1 MVHEVVVVGGGIGGL
16 TVAALLAARGVDV
29 CLFERGSQVGGVVAP
44 VEGFGYTFD
53 PGVGIYPCWAPGE
66 IHDQVFSELP
76 VAQPQVRL
84 ETPAYVVRL
93 PDGVDVP
100 VVADDDRFFAAL
112 AAAFPECANEAI
124 SFYRHCSDL
133 TESFKTGTVSN
144 EAQTVSQ
151 NLEGT
156 SARFCQFI
164 DAQLQLLAQSSQA
177 SCELQRAAFALT
189 IPRKGNYSIKGG
201 AAALANCLADAI
213 KQSGG
218 QVRLNTPVLRLAYDS
233 VGRAKGIDLLSG
245 ETIAASR
252 AIISNLTLW
261 DTLGKLVGLNRTPVE
276 IRKMVGSIKGWGA
289 YLVYLGINEAT
300 AANLVSDRIV
310 ALSEL
315 DSDFPPQ
322 SQLMFAGAPS
332 WDPRAPV
339 GKRAVT
345 VLTFTDVEEWFTF
358 HESTE
363 ELEEQDQNKL
373 EAVWQRLHKALP
385 ELGDGVEV
393 IESSTPLDCYELTR
407 RKLGMITWPGLGSW
421 PFAGGSTFLENVHVV
436 GDSANGGPGLS
447 TVTRAALELADKLT
461 RNPREFGRHGGLY
474 GV

>member
-29 CLFERGSQVGGVVAP
+29 CLLERGSQVGGVVAP

-53 PGVGIYPCWAPGE
+53 PGVGIYPCWEPGG

-76 VAQPQVRL
+76 VPPPQVRL

-100 VVADDDRFFAAL
+100 VVAEDDQFFPAL
-112 AAAFPECANEAI
+112 AAAFPECANEAV
-124 SFYRHCSDL
+124 SFYRQCSAQCSAL
-133 TESFKTGTVSN
+133 TESLKTGKARN
-144 EAQTVSQ
+144 DAQIISQ

-156 SARFCQFI
+156 SARFRQFI
-164 DAQLQLLAQSSQA
+164 NAQLQLLAQCSQA
-177 SCELQRAAFALT
+177 NCEFQRAAFALT
-189 IPRKGNYSIKGG
+189 IPRRGNYSIKGG
-201 AAALANCLADAI
+201 AAALANRLADAI

-218 QVRLNTPVLRLAYDS
+218 RVRLNTPVLRLAYDS
-233 VGRAKGIDLLSG
+233 AGRARGIDLLTG
-245 ETIAASR
+245 ESIAASR
-252 AIISNLTLW
+252 AIISNLTVW

-276 IRKMVGSIKGWGA
+276 IRKMVGSIRGWGA
-289 YLVYLGINEAT
+289 YLVYLGMNEAT

-315 DSDFPPQ
+315 KSDFPPE
-322 SQLMFAGAPS
+322 SQLMFASAPS
-332 WDPRAPV
+332 WDPRAPM

-345 VLTFTDVEEWFTF
+345 ILTFTDVEEWFTF

-373 EAVWQRLHKALP
+373 AAVWRRLHKALP
-385 ELGDGVEV
+385 ELGDGIEV

-407 RKLGMITWPGLGSW
+407 RKLGMITSPGLRSSL
-421 PFAGGSTFLENVHVV
+421 FSGGSTFLENVHMV
-436 GDSANGGPGLS
+436 GDSAGGGAGLAS
-447 TVTRAALELADKLT
+447 VTQAALELADKLT
-461 RNPREFGRHGGLY
+461 KS
-474 GV
+474 